1 MKILEKQQINN
12 EMIEQCVDQEDAAIE
27 VDNINKSKTPSENA
41 VQNSQIDIVE
51 IERILSND
59 QEFNNQDYA
68 NQKCTFDQ

>member
-1 MKILEKQQINN
+1 
-12 EMIEQCVDQEDAAIE
+12 MIEQCVDQEDAAIE

-68 NQKCTFDQ
+68 NQKSTFDQ

>member
-1 MKILEKQQINN
+1 MKILEKQQVNN

-68 NQKCTFDQ
+68 NQKSTFDQ

>member
-68 NQKCTFDQ
+68 NQKSTFDQ

>member
-1 MKILEKQQINN
+1 
-12 EMIEQCVDQEDAAIE
+12 MIEQCVDQEDAAIE

-51 IERILSND
+51 IERILSSD

>member
-1 MKILEKQQINN
+1 
-12 EMIEQCVDQEDAAIE
+12 MIEQCVDQEDAAIE

-59 QEFNNQDYA
+59 QEFNNQAFQNSIY
-68 NQKCTFDQ
+68 

>member
-1 MKILEKQQINN
+1 MKILEKQHVNN